1 MTGKAY
7 KKPSLKAQWKNAMR
21 ALDRL
26 DADVNARAVH
36 TALWAYTDTDTVD
49 VAHDVALVYPKVST
63 IRDLIGVRS
72 DKTVMKAL
80 DWLVERGL
88 IWRVRP
94 KRGAKLPGRLFI
106 GKTEL
111 HRGVCVYAWIAG
123 ATDANR
129 TQWARNVLAKG
140 LDIDGG
146 PSWDAAVKASAAAP
160 TAATAATP
168 PPPPPPPAPP
178 PTEEQRAADGHA
190 QGFRVSV
197 VNQLMHAAMDGGL
210 ARKNM
215 RVSISA
221 RINAA
226 ATKAPS
232 EAARQALYRLDR
244 ESIFREVDHIM
255 RTGPSRDLWILYGTT
270 TPPRGASRT
279 AARA

>member
-26 DADVNARAVH
+26 DADVNARAVY

-49 VAHDVALVYPKVST
+49 VAHAVALVYPKVST

-72 DKTVMKAL
+72 DKTVLKAL

-106 GKTEL
+106 GKAEL

-129 TQWARNVLAKG
+129 TQWARNALAKG

-146 PSWDAAVKASAAAP
+146 PSWDAAVTASAAAP
-160 TAATAATP
+160 PPAATTAA
-168 PPPPPPPAPP
+168 PPPAA
-178 PTEEQRAADGHA
+178 EEQRDADGHA
-190 QGFRVSV
+190 QGFRVAV

-255 RTGPSRDLWILYGTT
+255 RTGPSRDLWIQYGTT
-270 TPPRGASRT
+270 KPPRGASRT
-279 AARA
+279 TARA